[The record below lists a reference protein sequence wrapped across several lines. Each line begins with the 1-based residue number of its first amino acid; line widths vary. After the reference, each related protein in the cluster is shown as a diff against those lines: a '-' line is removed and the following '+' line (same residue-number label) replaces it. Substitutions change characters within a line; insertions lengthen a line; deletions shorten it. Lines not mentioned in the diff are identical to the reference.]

1 MNNDRIRRY
10 VFICA
15 AAVLGVVLARA
26 VIDLPDFGHYRGPY
40 GDILNSQAVSQRK
53 ATNVVAAV
61 NFDYRAIDTLGEE
74 LILFAAVMGVALLLR
89 EQRGESHGQVVDVA
103 EDRKAPHDSDS
114 VRELCLG
121 LVAPATLFGLY
132 VVAHGHLTPGG
143 GFQGGVLLATAPL
156 LMYLG
161 GEYLAFRKLSP
172 EALTEVGEG
181 AGAGAYGLI
190 GLVALVVAG
199 SFLDNFLPLGRPSDL
214 DSSGTIMVINLSVGL
229 AVASGLVLLLSD
241 FLEQTLEIQRRKTL

>member
-1 MNNDRIRRY
+1 MNSVRLRRY
-10 VFICA
+10 AFIAA
-15 AAVLGVVLARA
+15 AAVVGLTLARA
-26 VIDLPDFGHYRGPY
+26 LIDLPDFGHYQGPY
-40 GDILNSQAVSQRK
+40 GNVLNANAVGERK
-53 ATNVVAAV
+53 ATNVIGAV

-74 LILFAAVMGVALLLR
+74 FILFAAVMGAALLLR
-89 EQRGESHGQVVDVA
+89 EQRGERSDRAIDVA
-103 EDRKAPHDSDS
+103 EDRRTPHDSDS

-161 GEYLAFRKLSP
+161 GEYMAFRKLSP
-172 EALTEVGEG
+172 EALMEVGEG
-181 AGAGAYGLI
+181 TGAGAYVILGFI
-190 GLVALVVAG
+190 GLLVAG
-199 SFLDNFLPLGRPSDL
+199 TFLENFLPLGKPSDL
-214 DSSGTIMVINLSVGL
+214 NSSGTIFAINVTVGL

-241 FLEQTLEIQRRKTL
+241 FLEQTLEIHGRKRR

>member
-1 MNNDRIRRY
+1 MNKDRTRRFT
-10 VFICA
+10 FILA
-15 AAVLGVVLARA
+15 ATILGIVLARA
-26 VIDLPDFGHYRGPY
+26 VLELPSFGNYRGPY
-40 GDILNSQAVSQRK
+40 GDVLNSSAVAERK
-53 ATNVVAAV
+53 ATNVVSAV

-74 LILFAAVMGVALLLR
+74 FILFAAVMGVALLLR
-89 EQRGESHGQVVDVA
+89 EQKGERRDRAVDVA

-132 VVAHGHLTPGG
+132 MVAHGHLTPGG

-161 GEYLAFRKLSP
+161 GEYLAFRRLSP
-172 EALTEVGEG
+172 EALTEAGEA
-181 AGAGAYGLI
+181 AGAGTYVI
-190 GLVALVVAG
+190 VGLVALLVAG
-199 SFLDNFLPLGRPSDL
+199 AFLENFLPLGEPSRL
-214 DSSGTIMVINLSVGL
+214 NSSGTIMVLNFGVGL

-241 FLEQTLEIQRRKTL
+241 FLEQTLEIHGRKK